1 MLPETILVTNKTNIL
16 YLSGFS
22 GSGYLVLHGEKGF
35 LFTDGRYRIL
45 AENEVNGGDRE
56 GALGQTLPRRF
67 KIIDTTNGFDDA
79 WRNFLKKTHIRKIG
93 IEGNF
98 VTLRFFKQLEKLS
111 GKTKLVDIKNEL
123 DKRRMVKK
131 PFELNNINKAQKIT
145 EKVLETLKKELKKGM
160 TEKEIAWRIE
170 VLAHEFGAEG
180 MAFHPIVATTK
191 NSACPH
197 HKNGGKKLNKGDIL
211 LIDMGVKYRGYCSD
225 MTRMIFTGQPTEEQR
240 EIYELVLEAQENAI
254 KNLRAGITGK
264 AVDKFARSVIKKA
277 GYEKQFSHSLG
288 HGVGLDIHELPNLS
302 QKYKEKIPGGSVVT
316 IEPGVYLPGKF
327 GVRIEDMVL
336 VGKNGVKNLTKTPK
350 SIQSCIVRLK

>member
-22 GSGYLVLHGEKGF
+22 GSGYLVLHGKGGF

-45 AENEVNGGDRE
+45 AENEVNGGARE
-56 GALGQTLPRRF
+56 GGLDQILPRGF
-67 KIIDTTNGFDDA
+67 KIIDTTAGFDDE

-93 IEGNF
+93 IEGNV
-98 VTLRFFKQLEKLS
+98 VTLRFFKQLKKLS
-111 GKTKLVDIKNEL
+111 RKVKLIDVKNEL
-123 DKRRMVKK
+123 DKKRMVKK
-131 PFELNNINKAQKIT
+131 SHELNDIKRAQKIT
-145 EKVLETLKKELKKGM
+145 EKVFETLKKELKKGM
-160 TEKEIAWRIE
+160 TEKEIAWQIE
-170 VLAHEFGAEG
+170 VLAHEFGAEK
-180 MAFHPIVATTK
+180 MAFHPIVAINE

-197 HKNGGKKLNKGDIL
+197 HKNGNKRLNKGDIL

-225 MTRMIFTGQPTEEQR
+225 MTRMIFAGQPTEEQR
-240 EIYELVLEAQENAI
+240 KIYELVLGAQENAI
-254 KNLRAGITGK
+254 KNLRAGISGK
-264 AVDKFARSVIKKA
+264 KADNFARNVIKKA
-277 GYEKQFSHSLG
+277 GFEKQFSHSLG